1 MPNNMK
7 EVIFEVIV
15 FGGFNIVISWF
26 LQILNEK
33 KERGEELDEKAEEL
47 FSSAEEFKKLIMFPQ
62 AQDIIEKIRDGK
74 NKELFSRLEEENP
87 TADVAATPN

>member
-33 KERGEELDEKAEEL
+33 KERGEELDEKTDL
-47 FSSAEEFKKLIMFPQ
+47 ISSAEEF
-62 AQDIIEKIRDGK
+62 
-74 NKELFSRLEEENP
+74 
-87 TADVAATPN
+87 